1 MGFLQG
7 AVSSPTLHL
16 HGYSLHLESAVTKSS
31 AAPKLLLFATCFSAS
46 LFCLLFSPVCIAAFK
61 PNYMNRPFS
70 TVDCGR
76 SVVTTACH
84 LLFCLSFFLCRH
96 WHPLC
101 FGFESQRILFLFL
114 HRGGFESCSLCQWNN
129 RPWSTFAKW
138 NNWPFRNNSTFD
150 NRNNWTF
157 EAASSLRWL

>member
-1 MGFLQG
+1 MLIHLCRAALHPIRRTAAEAASHQQPLQQRT
-7 AVSSPTLHL
+7 SSRPD
-16 HGYSLHLESAVTKSS
+16 YINK
-31 AAPKLLLFATCFSAS
+31 
-46 LFCLLFSPVCIAAFK
+46 LFSRVCIAAFK
-61 PNYMNRPFS
+61 PNCMNRPFS

-129 RPWSTFAKW
+129 RPWSTLAKW
-138 NNWPFRNNSTFD
+138 NNWPFRNNWTFD